1 MSSFEKRRS
10 RRQRW
15 WCRRFFF
22 KGKKKENLLPTLKKR
37 EKKKEKKRKRSER
50 ASSSSKRVCK
60 SILLDAC
67 LLGLFAFSSQACSSS
82 KAQRARKNPPTQFR
96 FNSHVNACR
105 LAIFDCLSMYYI
117 ISRETKKNTFQ
128 TYLLPSCSLIISSS
142 L

>member
-1 MSSFEKRRS
+1 MICLYSGGGVG
-10 RRQRW
+10 
-15 WCRRFFF
+15 FFF
-22 KGKKKENLLPTLKKR
+22 SREERKKICCQHLRKERKKR
-37 EKKKEKKRKRSER
+37 KKRKRSER

-67 LLGLFAFSSQACSSS
+67 LGYSLFPV
-82 KAQRARKNPPTQFR
+82 KPVVLPKLKEPEKNPTQFR